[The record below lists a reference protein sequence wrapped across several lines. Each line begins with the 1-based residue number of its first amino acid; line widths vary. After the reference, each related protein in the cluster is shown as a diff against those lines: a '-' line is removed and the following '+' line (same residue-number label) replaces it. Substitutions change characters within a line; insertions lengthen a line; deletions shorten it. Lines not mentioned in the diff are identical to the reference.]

1 MLGKE
6 SCSVMTIEWMEGLAL
21 FSALLDDN
29 RVFWGET
36 FAAMLIGHSTA
47 YQCFQCGDRRWGF
60 FDPIFFTS
68 LKVVA
73 LSICCPS
80 IFSARFWNAIWIKSW
95 MHLEMC
101 SSRWLRNHELV
112 GSATTTSQSFKPTSW
127 LGGFRGGVIS
137 PSFFTEESDSFKIQ
151 NDSSFAELQPFE
163 DPEVVQKVVFPCP
176 CGPWGGQVGDM
187 IDLLY
192 DLFLIWRRPISTGFI
207 RRLAVAQIALVGILF
222 AFDSFDFS
230 DGLKLLDWLA
240 PYWSNYV
247 CLKCAV
253 ARERCL
259 GGRF

>member
-1 MLGKE
+1 MIQVLQN
-6 SCSVMTIEWMEGLAL
+6 
-21 FSALLDDN
+21 FN
-29 RVFWGET
+29 
-36 FAAMLIGHSTA
+36 
-47 YQCFQCGDRRWGF
+47 
-60 FDPIFFTS
+60 P
-68 LKVVA
+68 LKT
-73 LSICCPS
+73 
-80 IFSARFWNAIWIKSW
+80 RK
-95 MHLEMC
+95 
-101 SSRWLRNHELV
+101 
-112 GSATTTSQSFKPTSW
+112 
-127 LGGFRGGVIS
+127 
-137 PSFFTEESDSFKIQ
+137 
-151 NDSSFAELQPFE
+151 
-163 DPEVVQKVVFPCP
+163 VVQKVVFPCP

-259 GGRF
+259 GGAVLNIHSNSLQFRATRKLHDNPLGVRLNQLFFFFLLLLLWLWSWSWSWSSLSLVSSVFTGHPPASAWFCARDRWSSWGCAPTSELPTVAVNA